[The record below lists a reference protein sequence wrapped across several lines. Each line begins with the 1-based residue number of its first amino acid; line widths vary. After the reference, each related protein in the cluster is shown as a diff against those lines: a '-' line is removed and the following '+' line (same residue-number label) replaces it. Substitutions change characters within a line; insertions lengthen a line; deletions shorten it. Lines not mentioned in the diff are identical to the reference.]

1 MNQLGYYFLLLALS
15 AAIYGT
21 VTSVLGARRNREDL
35 VRTGERGA
43 LSVTV
48 LLSLAIII
56 LLHALVTRN
65 FQNEYV
71 AQYSNRALPIG
82 YTITALW
89 GGQKG
94 SLLFWG
100 WLLSAYSG
108 IVIYINRKR
117 NRELMPYVTAVLLV
131 VNAFFIFLNLVLAN
145 PFKTL
150 PFRPEDG
157 QGLNPILQHPA
168 MAIHPPMLY
177 LGFVGFAVPFAFAI
191 AALLIGGKALRPDA
205 QTGWLV
211 IVRRW
216 TLVPWLFL
224 GTGLILGARWAY
236 VELGWGG
243 YWGWD
248 PVENAGFMPWLTAT
262 AFFHSIMIQ
271 ERKPMLRI
279 WNMVLI
285 LLTFIL
291 SIFGTFITRSGI
303 ISSVHTFTESS
314 IGPFFLTFI
323 FATILFSANAL
334 SMRWKDLRSQEHLDS
349 FTSREAGFLFNNL
362 LLLTAA
368 FAVFWGTIFP
378 IISEA
383 VRGVKITVGP
393 PFFNQV
399 LIPLGLILY
408 LLTGVGPLLAWR
420 RSSGK
425 VLRKHFTFPLLAA
438 LLGGGILYFLGIVQH
453 HYALISFA
461 LTFFVTATI
470 ISEFSRG
477 ARARRHATGEN
488 IIKSLFKITL
498 KNKRRYGG
506 YVVHLAVVFLFVG
519 FTGSAFNQ
527 KVEGAILP
535 GDSLQLG
542 KYNLEYEKA
551 YRSKDANKMA
561 VGARLTIQKDG
572 KEIGRLVPQRYFYA
586 RQEQN
591 TTEVAL
597 MSTLKEDLYL
607 VLANLTEDDEATVQ
621 AYLNPLVSFLWIGGI
636 INILGTIL
644 AILPTKRERKR
655 TGQLSSVDKKLKVKM
670 AEEEKDR
677 ELSKV

>member
-1 MNQLGYYFLLLALS
+1 MNQLGYYILLLAFS

-21 VTSVLGARRNREDL
+21 VTSVIGARRNREDL

-48 LLSLAIII
+48 LLSLAIIV
-56 LLHALVTRN
+56 LLHALITRN

-108 IVIYINRKR
+108 IVIFINRKR
-117 NRELMPYVTAVLLV
+117 NRELMPYVTAVLLAI
-131 VNAFFIFLNLVLAN
+131 NAFFIFLNLVLAN
-145 PFKTL
+145 PFNTL

-191 AALLIGGKALRPDA
+191 AALLIGGKALRPDS

-285 LLTFIL
+285 ILTFTL

-303 ISSVHTFTESS
+303 ISSVHSFTESS

-323 FATILFSANAL
+323 FLIILFSANAL
-334 SMRWKDLRSQEHLDS
+334 GMRWRELRSQEHLDS

-383 VRGVKITVGP
+383 LRGVKITVGP

-399 LIPLGLILY
+399 MIPLGLILF

-425 VLRKHFTFPLLAA
+425 VLRKHFTIPLLAA
-438 LLGGGILYFLGIVQH
+438 LLGGGLLYFLGIVRH

-506 YVVHLAVVFLFVG
+506 YIVHLAVVFLFVG

-527 KVEGAILP
+527 KVEGTILP

-542 KYNLEYEKA
+542 EYNLKYEKP
-551 YRSKDANKMA
+551 YRSKDANKMSVA
-561 VGARLTIQKDG
+561 TRITVQKEG
-572 KEIGRLVPQRYFYA
+572 KEIGRLVPQRYFYV

-597 MSTLKEDLYL
+597 LSTLKEDLYL
-607 VLANLTEDDEATVQ
+607 VLAELNEDDEATVQ

-636 INILGTIL
+636 INILGTLL
-644 AILPTKRERKR
+644 AILPRRREKR
-655 TGQLSSVDKKLKVKM
+655 
-670 AEEEKDR
+670 R
-677 ELSKV
+677 ELGRIQSEKEGKSLEKETVDRDMAKVQ

>member
-1 MNQLGYYFLLLALS
+1 
-15 AAIYGT
+15 
-21 VTSVLGARRNREDL
+21 
-35 VRTGERGA
+35 
-43 LSVTV
+43 
-48 LLSLAIII
+48 
-56 LLHALVTRN
+56 
-65 FQNEYV
+65 
-71 AQYSNRALPIG
+71 
-82 YTITALW
+82 
-89 GGQKG
+89 
-94 SLLFWG
+94 
-100 WLLSAYSG
+100 
-108 IVIYINRKR
+108 
-117 NRELMPYVTAVLLV
+117 MPYVTAVLLAI
-131 VNAFFIFLNLVLAN
+131 NAFFIFLNLVLAN
-145 PFKTL
+145 PFNTL

-191 AALLIGGKALRPDA
+191 AALLIGGKALRPDS

-285 LLTFIL
+285 ILTFTL

-303 ISSVHTFTESS
+303 ISSVHSFTESS

-323 FATILFSANAL
+323 FLIILFSANAL
-334 SMRWKDLRSQEHLDS
+334 GMRWRELRSQEHLDS

-383 VRGVKITVGP
+383 LRGVKITVGP

-399 LIPLGLILY
+399 MIPLGLILF

-425 VLRKHFTFPLLAA
+425 VLRKHFTIPLLAA
-438 LLGGGILYFLGIVQH
+438 LLGGGLLYFLGIVRH

-506 YVVHLAVVFLFVG
+506 YIVHLAVVFLFVG

-527 KVEGAILP
+527 KVEGTILP

-542 KYNLEYEKA
+542 EYNLKYEKP
-551 YRSKDANKMA
+551 YRSKDANKMSVA
-561 VGARLTIQKDG
+561 TRITVQKEG
-572 KEIGRLVPQRYFYA
+572 KEIGRLVPQRYFYV

-597 MSTLKEDLYL
+597 LSTLKEDLYL
-607 VLANLTEDDEATVQ
+607 VLAELNEDDEATVQ

-636 INILGTIL
+636 INILGTLL
-644 AILPTKRERKR
+644 AILPRRREKR
-655 TGQLSSVDKKLKVKM
+655 
-670 AEEEKDR
+670 R
-677 ELSKV
+677 ELGRIQSEKEGKSLEKETVDRDMAKVQ